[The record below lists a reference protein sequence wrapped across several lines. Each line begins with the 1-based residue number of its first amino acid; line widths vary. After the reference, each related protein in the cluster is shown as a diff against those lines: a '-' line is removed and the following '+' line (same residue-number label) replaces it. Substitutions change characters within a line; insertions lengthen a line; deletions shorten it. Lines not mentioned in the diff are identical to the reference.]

1 MQPLRCFTL
10 LSVMIISEM
19 IIPLIVL
26 SANALCD
33 VFRREIL
40 PVTVLVMGAAGVLYR
55 GCYLS
60 AGISGILTA
69 LIPGAFLLAM
79 SILSK
84 DRIGKGDALISIC
97 LGEWLGFSDSIF
109 VIFLASAGAAASAAV
124 LWIIRKKDSEIPF
137 VPFLLA
143 GYVLHLLL
151 LYKGSI

>member
-1 MQPLRCFTL
+1 
-10 LSVMIISEM
+10 MIISEM

-40 PVTVLVMGAAGVLYR
+40 PATVLAMGAAGVLYR

-60 AGISGILTA
+60 SGISGILTA
-69 LIPGAFLLAM
+69 LIPGAFLLAISM
-79 SILSK
+79 ISEG
-84 DRIGKGDALISIC
+84 RIGKGDALISIY
-97 LGEWLGFSDSIF
+97 LGGWLGLSDSIF

-124 LWIIRKKDSEIPF
+124 LWIIKKKDSEIPF

-151 LYKGSI
+151 LYTGSI